1 MKLFIWLMF
10 VRQIELFGVIF
21 ETKISLP
28 FLAFSYLLFSGINI
42 IKRLNT
48 LPKQLGIKI

>member
-10 VRQIELFGVIF
+10 VRQIELFGLFF

-28 FLAFSYLLFSGINI
+28 LLAFSYLLFLGINI
-42 IKRLNT
+42 IKRLNI